1 MGFISLKDF
10 RFSGL
15 SSLNT
20 SMFIVWTAQ
29 YCCQNKKGKAEAPS
43 WLSHHPPLWREVP
56 FCLPAVLNRGRGYK
70 PLVTPVW
77 LFTHQNP
84 SSAVFDGSS
93 SQLILMKTTSLWSRW
108 RLRRWKVP
116 SAPHITLLVALF
128 QIPGAGRSSNLY
140 PSAST
145 KSMLIG

>member
-1 MGFISLKDF
+1 MPGNFGHKVKSFESVKIEGYLFLQKCPFNRIPLTYSSEGFYSSFKDF

-15 SSLNT
+15 SILNV
-20 SMFIVWTAQ
+20 SMFFLTAQ
-29 YCCQNKKGKAEAPS
+29 YCCQNKRGKAEATS

-77 LFTHQNP
+77 LFTDQNP

-93 SQLILMKTTSLWSRW
+93 SADPDEDDFFVVT
-108 RLRRWKVP
+108 
-116 SAPHITLLVALF
+116 VA
-128 QIPGAGRSSNLY
+128 SW
-140 PSAST
+140 
-145 KSMLIG
+145 